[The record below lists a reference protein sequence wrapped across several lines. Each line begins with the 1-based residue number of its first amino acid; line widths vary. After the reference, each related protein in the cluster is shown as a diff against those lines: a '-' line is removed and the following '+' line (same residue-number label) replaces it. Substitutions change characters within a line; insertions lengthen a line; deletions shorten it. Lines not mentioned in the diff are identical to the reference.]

1 MDKLFSFLGKEP
13 ACSFPALSP
22 RQIEQLCDGDLARKD
37 PRLRRQVTLEQV
49 LRSTSPSFGPFRFL
63 ARFAR
68 PAARP
73 RA

>member
-1 MDKLFSFLGKEP
+1 MDKLLSFLGKEP
-13 ACSFPALSP
+13 AYPFPVLSP
-22 RQIEQLCDGDLARKD
+22 KQIEQLCDGDLARKD
-37 PRLRRQVTLEQV
+37 PRRRRQVTLEQV
-49 LRSTSPSFGPFRFL
+49 LRSTSPSFRPFRFL